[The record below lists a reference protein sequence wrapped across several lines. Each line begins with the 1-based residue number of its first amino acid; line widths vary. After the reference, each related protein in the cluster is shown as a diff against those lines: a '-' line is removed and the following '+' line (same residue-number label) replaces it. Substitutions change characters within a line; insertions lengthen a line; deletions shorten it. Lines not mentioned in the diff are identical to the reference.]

1 MSKMLL
7 PDVPSQSDMADH
19 VSSTSTHE
27 MEEGGL
33 LILRG
38 QLELKNEFQAIL
50 SQKQ

>member
-1 MSKMLL
+1 MFL
-7 PDVPSQSDMADH
+7 PDVPGQPDMADH

-33 LILRG
+33 LILWG
-38 QLELKNEFQAIL
+38 QLELNNEFQAIL